1 MKDWLHY
8 LVCWWTCGHLNSLYT
23 FIVLFKGTNII
34 GHWRAVPR
42 TYFGVA
48 YNEYCDM
55 QVVVHIVVSSF
66 RFCMLLQ
73 ASFCAPHLQV
83 AGSLAQVQTAVVGS
97 LLFESAAPVVHQSVI
112 SERPW
117 GGGSG
122 FCGAHCLLS
131 IYALGYCRFL
141 VLFWPAAQP
150 PSLSAQPPAS
160 PGELTHSVN
169 NTL

>member
-1 MKDWLHY
+1 
-8 LVCWWTCGHLNSLYT
+8 
-23 FIVLFKGTNII
+23 
-34 GHWRAVPR
+34 
-42 TYFGVA
+42 
-48 YNEYCDM
+48 
-55 QVVVHIVVSSF
+55 
-66 RFCMLLQ
+66 MLLQ
-73 ASFCAPHLQV
+73 ASFCAPQLQV
-83 AGSLAQVQTAVVGS
+83 AGSLAQIQTAVIGS
-97 LLFESAAPVVHQSVI
+97 LLSESAAPVVHQSVI

-131 IYALGYCRFL
+131 IYALGFCRFL

-169 NTL
+169 NTLLLSPDWPCCSFTFSYVFVGTIFSRTLSTITDILVHS